1 VTRRL
6 PLALAALA
14 LVSGCGR
21 TGIGVAARVG
31 DTRIETS
38 ALTARVDRGYA
49 NRAFA
54 QQTPKADYQRSWL
67 NKLISAELV
76 RVAARRLHVTVT
88 AAQVDARY
96 QQFVQ
101 DAGSEEAL
109 VRQAAQQGIAKE
121 DLRTAIAEF
130 VLRDAVADKLV
141 ENVAVSDEQ
150 LRAAYAKAL
159 PQFDVA
165 HIAHIAVAD
174 RKTADAVVAQARAAG
189 ADFAKLAKKYSKDPN
204 TASEGGDLG
213 SIGNGDGKFQKSF
226 EQAVFTGHTGSIV
239 GPIKAQ
245 SGYEIVKVIERRTR
259 TFEQARDEVRR
270 AVIGQ
275 QRDDKMNAY
284 MTDLAKELHVSVNP
298 RFGRWDPA
306 RGGVTATAG
315 DDLSSPAPSPGDNA
329 PAPGAGPGVGG
340 P

>member
-14 LVSGCGR
+14 LASGCGR

-31 DTRIETS
+31 DTRIETQ
-38 ALTARVDRGYA
+38 ALTERVERGYA
-49 NRAFA
+49 NRAYA
-54 QQTPKADYQRSWL
+54 QQHPKSDYQRLWL
-67 NKLISAELV
+67 TRLVNAELV

-88 AAQVDARY
+88 VDQVDTRY

-101 DAGSEEAL
+101 DAGGEETF
-109 VRQAAQQGIAKE
+109 VRRAAQEGFARA
-121 DLRTAIAEF
+121 DLRTVIAEF

-141 ENVAVSDEQ
+141 EDVVVSDEQ
-150 LRAAYAKAL
+150 LRAAYAQAL

-165 HIAHIAVAD
+165 HIAHISVAD
-174 RKTADAVVAQARAAG
+174 KKTADDVAAQARAAG
-189 ADFAKLAKKYSKDPN
+189 ADFAKLAKKYSKDVN
-204 TASEGGDLG
+204 TATEGGDLG
-213 SIGNGDGKFQKSF
+213 TIGNGDGKFQKSF
-226 EQAVFTGHTGSIV
+226 EQAVFTGHTGSVV

-275 QRDDKMNAY
+275 QRDDKFAAY
-284 MTDLAKELHVSVNP
+284 MTALAKELHVSVNP

-306 RGGVTATAG
+306 RGVTATAG
-315 DDLSSPAPSPGDNA
+315 DDLSSPAPSPGDNPAA
-329 PAPGAGPGVGG
+329 PAAPGVGG